1 MGKREIEATE
11 ADSELEA
18 MGQSG
23 RASLP
28 ALQLNKEK
36 THDEKK
42 HGGMKNEPSQ
52 QNNQGF

>member
-1 MGKREIEATE
+1 MGKRETEATE

-28 ALQLNKEK
+28 ALQLNKERH
-36 THDEKK
+36 T
-42 HGGMKNEPSQ
+42 MRKNTVA
-52 QNNQGF
+52 

>member
-1 MGKREIEATE
+1 MGKRETKA
-11 ADSELEA
+11 AEA

-28 ALQLNKEK
+28 AIRLNKEK
-36 THDEKK
+36 THDEEKR
-42 HGGMKNEPSQ
+42 GGMKNEPSQ